1 MVVGWYL
8 FHKRIC
14 FFFFSFCYKL
24 FRLSISQKKRYA
36 ADGEEQTV
44 LESMRDYLLNTI
56 QKTFEVGIDQA
67 ECLYQELLQCTRN
80 KNLVKKEKSERK
92 SPAKCFMIFGDFIL

>member
-1 MVVGWYL
+1 MSRPEE
-8 FHKRIC
+8 KRKK
-14 FFFFSFCYKL
+14 FFFVFLTNFIFPL
-24 FRLSISQKKRYA
+24 EQKRYA

-80 KNLVKKEKSERK
+80 KNLVRERREKKNPGETIYTDCPVVSYHFR
-92 SPAKCFMIFGDFIL
+92 

>member
-1 MVVGWYL
+1 MVVGILIKNILLQQTL
-8 FHKRIC
+8 FFHT
-14 FFFFSFCYKL
+14 
-24 FRLSISQKKRYA
+24 KRYA

-80 KNLVKKEKSERK
+80 KNLVNDEKKKKGKPLEN
-92 SPAKCFMIFGDFIL
+92 CDFQRFHFR

>member
-1 MVVGWYL
+1 MYWTSVDYCTATAIAINCICINKLLQYYVEKEINKRCVVSL
-8 FHKRIC
+8 
-14 FFFFSFCYKL
+14 FFS
-24 FRLSISQKKRYA
+24 RYA

-56 QKTFEVGIDQA
+56 QKTFEVGVDQA

-80 KNLVKKEKSERK
+80 KNLVD
-92 SPAKCFMIFGDFIL
+92 IID

>member
-1 MVVGWYL
+1 MWLKKEFYL
-8 FHKRIC
+8 LQT
-14 FFFFSFCYKL
+14 L
-24 FRLSISQKKRYA
+24 FIFLGKKRYA

-56 QKTFEVGIDQA
+56 QKTFEVGVDQA

-80 KNLVKKEKSERK
+80 KNLVKDNGKITEKYLPFSPIPILDNCVSNPRK
-92 SPAKCFMIFGDFIL
+92 TRG